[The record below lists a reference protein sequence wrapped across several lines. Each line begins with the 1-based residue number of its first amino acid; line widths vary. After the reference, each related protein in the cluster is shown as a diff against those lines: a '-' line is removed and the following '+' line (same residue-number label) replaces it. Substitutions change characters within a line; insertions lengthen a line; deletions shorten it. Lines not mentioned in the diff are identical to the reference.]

1 MKFSVEAIDY
11 LGQLYRH
18 ERHNSYVYS
27 QVSNFLN
34 VQGYKN
40 LSKYYEDWSQ
50 HEIEHSMKV
59 RDFANANN
67 LILDMNQDIKA
78 LDIDLSN
85 QPISYFADL
94 TVQVEN
100 ETSDMYNTYLKMG
113 YSENNGF
120 IQRFSHD
127 FLLEQIEETDKATSI
142 HDSIKNI
149 GDNRSMLQLFDNSF
163 DYGD

>member
-1 MKFSVEAIDY
+1 MNFSIDDIDY

-34 VQGYKN
+34 VQGYKK
-40 LSKYYEDWSQ
+40 LAKYYEDWSQ

-67 LILDMNQDIKA
+67 ILIDMNQDIKP
-78 LDIDLSN
+78 LDMDLSN
-85 QPISYFADL
+85 QSITTFAKI
-94 TVQVEN
+94 TVDVEN
-100 ETSDMYNTYLKMG
+100 ETSEMYDVYLKMG
-113 YSENNGF
+113 IKDGNSF
-120 IQRFSHD
+120 IQRFCYD
-127 FLLEQIEETDKATSI
+127 FQLEQIEETDKATSI
-142 HDSIKNI
+142 FDSVKNI

-163 DYGD
+163 EG